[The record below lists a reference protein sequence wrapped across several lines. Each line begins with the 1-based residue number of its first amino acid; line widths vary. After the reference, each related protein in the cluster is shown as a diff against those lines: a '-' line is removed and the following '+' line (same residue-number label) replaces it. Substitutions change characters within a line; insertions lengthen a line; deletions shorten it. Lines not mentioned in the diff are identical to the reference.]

1 MIINAETVMA
11 GRNTF
16 QSSCSSTRSAA
27 LPVASQA
34 WLETQMNSETRTIGL
49 EINRLTK
56 VFKTDK
62 LAVTALE
69 NVDLRVRKGD
79 FVSIVGMSGCGK
91 TTLLRIVAGLE
102 DDFEGAVALEGNPI
116 TGPGVDKGVV
126 FQEHRLLP
134 WQSVGENVGFGLVNR
149 PQAERAELV
158 TRYLRL
164 VGLEKFA
171 NAYPGQLSGGMA
183 QRAAIARSLVTKPRI
198 LLLDEPFGALDAM
211 TRMYMQKELEK
222 IWLEEKVT
230 MIMVTHDVEEALYL
244 SDVVV
249 LMSCRPGRVKKV
261 IPVGLAR
268 PRHRDHPDFVALKR
282 ELLDEF
288 HLQSKEYF
296 SFEI

>member
-1 MIINAETVMA
+1 
-11 GRNTF
+11 
-16 QSSCSSTRSAA
+16 
-27 LPVASQA
+27 
-34 WLETQMNSETRTIGL
+34 MNSETRTIGL